1 MKVYLLK
8 IEPDGRRL
16 FFADPV
22 VDDGSQPLPQHK
34 GLRGWLEIKFRRFK
48 IGWQDSESR
57 AIRFMREVWE
67 WLQKH
72 THPDE
77 HLLARLRSSP
87 SIDVHHPASMTSEE
101 VLAAWSEYLGKAR
114 KRHWPW
120 FLVNLIVSPLTVLL
134 APIPGP
140 NLIGYW
146 IAYRA
151 VHHWLILL
159 GLGHARRGR
168 IETHLKAEAA
178 LDRPVNI
185 TAKDATPVSDALA
198 LNEFLRRHGARLS

>member
-16 FFADPV
+16 FYTDPL
-22 VDDGSQPLPQHK
+22 VDDGSQPPPQHT
-34 GLRGWLEIKFRRFK
+34 GLRGWLEVKFRKFK
-48 IGWQDSESR
+48 TGWQDSESR
-57 AIRFMREVWE
+57 AVRFMRAVWD

-77 HLLARLRSSP
+77 HLLVQLRASP
-87 SIDVHHPASMTSEE
+87 TIDVHHPASMTSVE
-101 VLAAWSEYLGKAR
+101 VLAAWSAFLRKGR

-120 FLVNLIVSPLTVLL
+120 FLINLIVSPLTVLL

-168 IETHLKAEAA
+168 IKIHLKPEAA
-178 LDRPVNI
+178 LDRPINI
-185 TAKDATPVSDALA
+185 TSNDAIPVSDTQALD
-198 LNEFLRRHGARLS
+198 EFLTRHGARTS

>member
-8 IEPDGRRL
+8 IDPDGRRL
-16 FFADPV
+16 FYADPLV
-22 VDDGSQPLPQHK
+22 EDGSELVHLHT
-34 GLRGWLEIKFRRFK
+34 GLRGWLEVKFRK
-48 IGWQDSESR
+48 LKTGWQDSQSR
-57 AIRFMREVWE
+57 AVRFMKEVWE

-87 SIDVHHPASMTSEE
+87 SIDIHHPESMTSEE
-101 VLAAWSEYLGKAR
+101 VLAAWSAFLGKAR

-120 FLVNLIVSPLTVLL
+120 FLINLIVSPLTVLL

-159 GLGHARRGR
+159 GLGHARRGQ
-168 IETHLKAEAA
+168 IETQLQS
-178 LDRPVNI
+178 
-185 TAKDATPVSDALA
+185 DATLDHPINMAPNGAIPVSDTLA
-198 LNEFLRRHGARLS
+198 LDEFLRRHGALPR